1 VALPVPLNAAQ
12 PKISTPVAGAPLRF
26 FGFVAPFGSAPPAFN
41 ATTLVSYASTAAQAD
56 LDWNVPGVTAPFTQ
70 IDAAKLEVSMA
81 TLQTAAE
88 AELKLGPQSVDLSM
102 SVKGITFVPDSLAT
116 YTSFAIAHQ
125 MSGSVSTYASF
136 DALVVA
142 LKAGLNGTTA
152 LYRLHAAGPYDPGT
166 STLSASR
173 LYVVLND

>member
-1 VALPVPLNAAQ
+1 
-12 PKISTPVAGAPLRF
+12 
-26 FGFVAPFGSAPPAFN
+26 
-41 ATTLVSYASTAAQAD
+41 
-56 LDWNVPGVTAPFTQ
+56 
-70 IDAAKLEVSMA
+70 
-81 TLQTAAE
+81 
-88 AELKLGPQSVDLSM
+88 
-102 SVKGITFVPDSLAT
+102 
-116 YTSFAIAHQ
+116 